1 RMQLVAGQMPV
12 SENLP
17 YQWYDTPNVHLCT
30 IDDFDEFC
38 EKHNIQVEERL
49 VLTNDRP
56 VSFLPNL
63 LGSLA
68 MYRLRSR

>member
-1 RMQLVAGQMPV
+1 MQLIAGQMPV

-30 IDDFDEFC
+30 IKDFDDFC
-38 EKHNIQVEERL
+38 ENHNIKVEERL
-49 VLTNDRP
+49 ILTNGRR
-56 VSFLPNL
+56 VNFMPNL

-68 MYRLRSR
+68 MYRLKSS